1 MPTPDTAAL
10 AARLLGMYEDA
21 LECRLI
27 DGTLVHYAIHT
38 HDTKPLKAAA
48 DALAALS
55 GNPTP
60 QTTSGDSTDNAPGVQ
75 PPAYTLTVSA
85 TEHTTAHIL
94 PPHDPRDPVVSVVTS
109 ESGWTASI
117 ANEPGIIG
125 VGDTAMDALA
135 DLCRALSAA
144 IPDNPTPAPSVAEAR
159 DNLLNE
165 AHAIATEVDGR
176 NDGPTSFDVATRLI
190 PRTDALIAAVRA
202 DVPKDVREAAV
213 AVNDVA
219 TDMERQG
226 LELFVTVYG
235 NALRRK
241 HLRALARHGGA
252 QPA

>member
-1 MPTPDTAAL
+1 MTTPDTAAL
-10 AARLLGMYEDA
+10 AARLREIVSA
-21 LECRLI
+21 LPAGFQVSAG
-27 DGTLVHYAIHT
+27 DGWRFVGADLT
-38 HDTKPLKAAA
+38 AAA
-48 DALAALS
+48 AALAALS

-202 DVPKDVREAAV
+202 DVPKDVREAAGRLREEI
-213 AVNDVA
+213 AWL
-219 TDMERQG
+219 ERNNRG
-226 LELFVTVYG
+226 EDGYRPGAHVTVG
-235 NALRRK
+235 D
-241 HLRALARHGGA
+241 LRALARHGA
-252 QPA
+252 APPA

>member
-144 IPDNPTPAPSVAEAR
+144 IPDNPRPS
-159 DNLLNE
+159 
-165 AHAIATEVDGR
+165 TWQ
-176 NDGPTSFDVATRLI
+176 
-190 PRTDALIAAVRA
+190 RA
-202 DVPKDVREAAV
+202 
-213 AVNDVA
+213 
-219 TDMERQG
+219 
-226 LELFVTVYG
+226 
-235 NALRRK
+235 
-241 HLRALARHGGA
+241 
-252 QPA
+252 